1 MKATV
6 PMALMTLLTGMCTLH
21 AQKLPK
27 NTNINI
33 SQPSKIELSNKIIT
47 KPQRIEVKKFENL
60 NAQQIAKLPA
70 SKYDRSALLK
80 LRYNKS
86 WEIEP
91 GRMTDKDMKVVS
103 YFGKFEQSPRY
114 ISVYPENKYYPR
126 ANNGGPGFLP
136 EIRYLVLQFNPE
148 AGQRYRVIIKLK
160 PGEYGNKK
168 VMTNVTGKYNETW
181 FINNQYDE
189 IMFDFIGDSRE
200 IKISPII
207 AGAENYYI
215 KYEPLE
221 ITNIKVDRIDE

>member
-6 PMALMTLLTGMCTLH
+6 RMALMTLLTGLCTLH

-27 NTNINI
+27 KTSIDI
-33 SQPSKIELSNKIIT
+33 SQTPKIDLSTKIIA
-47 KPQRIEVKKFENL
+47 KPQRIEVKKFEGL
-60 NAQQIAKLPA
+60 NAEQIAKLPA
-70 SKYDRSALLK
+70 TTYDRSALLK
-80 LRYNKS
+80 LKFNKS
-86 WEIEP
+86 WEIGP
-91 GRMTDKDMKVVS
+91 GQMSDKDMKVVS
-103 YFGKFEQSPRY
+103 YFGKYEQSPRF
-114 ISVYPENKYYPR
+114 ISVHPENKYYSR
-126 ANNGGPGFLP
+126 LNNGAPGFLP
-136 EIRYLVLQFNPE
+136 EMRYLVLQFNPE

-207 AGAENYYI
+207 AGSESYYS
-215 KYEPLE
+215 KYEPLD
-221 ITNIKVDRIDE
+221 IAKIKVDRIDE

>member
-6 PMALMTLLTGMCTLH
+6 KMALITMLMGLCALH

-27 NTNINI
+27 KTSIDI
-33 SQPSKIELSNKIIT
+33 SKTQKIDLSTKTIA
-47 KPQRIEVKKFENL
+47 KPQRIEVKKFQGL
-60 NAQQIAKLPA
+60 NAEQIAKLPA
-70 SKYDRSALLK
+70 TTYDRSALLK
-80 LRYNKS
+80 LKFNKS
-86 WEIEP
+86 WEIRP

-126 ANNGGPGFLP
+126 VNNGAPGFLP
-136 EIRYLVLQFNPE
+136 EMRFLVLQFNPE
-148 AGQRYRVIIKLK
+148 AGQRYRMIIKLK

-207 AGAENYYI
+207 AGAESYYS

-221 ITNIKVDRIDE
+221 IAKIKVDRIDE

>member
-1 MKATV
+1 MKSKVRISFMTI
-6 PMALMTLLTGMCTLH
+6 LMGLCTMN

-33 SQPSKIELSNKIIT
+33 SQTSKIDLKDKIIA
-47 KPQRIEVKKFENL
+47 KPQRIEVRKFESL

-70 SKYDRSALLK
+70 TTYDRSALLELK
-80 LRYNKS
+80 YNKS

-91 GRMTDKDMKVVS
+91 GRMRDKDMKVVS

-114 ISVYPENKYYPR
+114 ISIYPENKYYAR
-126 ANNGGPGFLP
+126 VNSGGPGFLP
-136 EIRYLVLQFNPE
+136 EMRYLVLQFNPE

-168 VMTNVTGKYNETW
+168 VMTNVTGRYNETW

-189 IMFDFIGDSRE
+189 IMFDFIGDNKE

-207 AGAENYYI
+207 AGSENYYI

-221 ITNIKVDRIDE
+221 IANIKVDRIDE